1 MQFYLASST
10 TVVFSYKAHR
20 DFSPHFKPRPSHK
33 PKPTKLSPVTLQWD
47 WYKAEVYHSK
57 DPLGF
62 GLKQTR
68 PPTHIILEAKKKE
81 RGKNSLDSR
90 SWNSWA
96 ACMFYLIIVFILL
109 SHEIYLLISGFCGQK
124 MMKAG
129 ADRKCVCVCVCVQL
143 VELSLWRRK
152 QTRGTDVACFSK
164 LTLVASWPLTP
175 STPQMTYGCIYLL
188 LLSHWAVLASVMWP
202 AAPVTFVSCGAA
214 GSLTQGCRFMR
225 TTWFSRSGGTACATR
240 QSKKKKKFPRGIVC
254 ASVISESC
262 VGECFPLWNKLTF
275 KK

>member
-47 WYKAEVYHSK
+47 WYKAEVYRSK

-129 ADRKCVCVCVCVQL
+129 ADRKCVCVCVCVCAACWA
-143 VELSLWRRK
+143 VTMAT
-152 QTRGTDVACFSK
+152 QTNTGHWCGMLQQVIISSK
-164 LTLVASWPLTP
+164 LTFDPFHAPDDIWLHLPAVTESLGRVSQRDVTRSASDICFLW
-175 STPQMTYGCIYLL
+175 CCR
-188 LLSHWAVLASVMWP
+188 LAD
-202 AAPVTFVSCGAA
+202 A
-214 GSLTQGCRFMR
+214 GVQVYAHNMIFKKRRNSLCYQTI
-225 TTWFSRSGGTACATR
+225 
-240 QSKKKKKFPRGIVC
+240 KKKKKVSQRYRVC
-254 ASVISESC
+254 ICYLRELC
-262 VGECFPLWNKLTF
+262 GGMFPLMKQTDF
-275 KK
+275 